1 MVKHYEG
8 MFLCHNKEARKDT
21 EYLVEHVKGLIEK
34 VGGSVVKIAKWDER
48 RLAYP
53 VKGVTHGVYIL
64 TYFSGPP
71 EANGKLTGE
80 VRLSS
85 QILRHLTLALEAI
98 PEGEIETFQERQ
110 NRLSAAI
117 RSEDGSDSDDDS
129 GPPRTETRARA
140 AAVVRDAPH
149 APLAPLASDALG
161 SDDGDV

>member
-34 VGGSVVKIAKWDER
+34 VGGTVVKIAKWDER
-48 RLAYP
+48 RLAYQ

-64 TYFSGPP
+64 TYFSAPS
-71 EANGKLTGE
+71 EANAKLSAE

-85 QILRHLTLALEAI
+85 QILRHITLALEAI
-98 PEGEIETFQERQ
+98 PEGEIETYQEMQ

-117 RSEDGSDSDDDS
+117 RTDDASDGDEESTPSRE
-129 GPPRTETRARA
+129 PRARA
-140 AAVVRDAPH
+140 ASTVGD
-149 APLAPLASDALG
+149 SFG
-161 SDDGDV
+161 SDDGDE